1 MDLLWC
7 SLSLACPLWPQA
19 ADLSHTWT
27 SPCKLDVVLV
37 RFADGTPLT
46 EDTLGHNDHDIPH
59 GGTLRIVPATATS
72 PQTDEWLPGASS
84 YTLDDFKRL
93 FGVSGTSFSGT
104 DLTVANGEGDLPLVF
119 GSVADYYNE
128 VSGGDYRLEVRIVN
142 RAMTGE
148 IGDYPDWIRLPH
160 TRWDYARGM
169 YNFLSHAYTAA
180 TAAGYTDLPDGS
192 SIASRKRH
200 KVAFVYGGPEIADNS
215 RLHPRV
221 DQTTTISADSERLDG
236 YGYRYVAAERKGS
249 GNPNDHDSTGS
260 PESTYMSTRS
270 DIFLACPTG
279 MLRSSRSTPWP
290 IPIPPDGEW
299 REVGG
304 GLEPD
309 AVGGSRSWCVAQA
322 QRCDG
327 DHIRHGGS
335 PWFESDGSERCVSE
349 ATWMEHGGR
358 GHSGHGRGQDH

>member
-1 MDLLWC
+1 MKCYGSALVLPV
-7 SLSLACPLWPQA
+7 SGLSSVASGSRSQPHLDKPLQA
-19 ADLSHTWT
+19 G
-27 SPCKLDVVLV
+27 C
-37 RFADGTPLT
+37 RIGEADGTPLT

-104 DLTVANGEGDLPLVF
+104 DLTVANGEGGLPLVF

-142 RAMTGE
+142 RAMMGE

-160 TRWDYARGM
+160 TRWDDPRGM

-221 DQTTTISADSERLDG
+221 DQTTTISADSERLNG

-249 GNPNDHDSTGS
+249 GNPNDHD
-260 PESTYMSTRS
+260 
-270 DIFLACPTG
+270 FN
-279 MLRSSRSTPWP
+279 RSSG
-290 IPIPPDGEW
+290 INIHVHEIGHLL
-299 REVGG
+299 
-304 GLEPD
+304 GLPHWD
-309 AVGGSRSWCVAQA
+309 APQFEEHTVANPYTT
-322 QRCDG
+322 R
-327 DHIRHGGS
+327 R
-335 PWFESDGSERCVSE
+335 
-349 ATWMEHGGR
+349 
-358 GHSGHGRGQDH
+358 